1 MHYWELRLRLAATM
15 MLRRVVSISGVAN
28 RTQTVRMKRNVSI
41 WSIYMEN
48 FGFFV
53 HLLRYE
59 SSKMQISCQLWNT
72 QSKSETIEKMLVC
85 PLHLVTIFR
94 HIWNIS
100 LQWREFF
107 HNVRYVGS
115 RVSHGKIFSH
125 LESCSFSPSWAVA
138 DCFQHGGRHTT

>member
-1 MHYWELRLRLAATM
+1 MLYWELRLRLAATM

-28 RTQTVRMKRNVSI
+28 RTQTVRMKRKVSMWRI
-41 WSIYMEN
+41 

-59 SSKMQISCQLWNT
+59 SSKKQISCQLWNT
-72 QSKSETIEKMLVC
+72 LSKSEKIEKMLVC
-85 PLHLVTIFR
+85 PVHLVTIFR
-94 HIWNIS
+94 QVWNIS

-107 HNVRYVGS
+107 HNVRKVVS

-125 LESCSFSPSWAVA
+125 LESYSFSPSWAVA